1 MSWLGNVFKSVGD
14 VSKVLVS
21 AAFPGAGSYLS
32 AQETNKAQA
41 EAQRRANESNVA
53 LWQYQAAYNSPTA
66 QMQRLRDAGLNP
78 NLAYGQVAES
88 RMASAPTMS
97 APEYKVP
104 EWKGQS
110 LLQSLSEYAQV
121 VNMQAQNALIRAQ
134 ADKVA
139 SEAVAARSNAEYA
152 AYENKQL
159 MRTGLLKNDTLGL
172 KYFLRQGIDRFSE
185 LGGYADRSALWQMMK
200 DYSEK
205 FGEGFQKF
213 KSLRPIEKRLR

>member
-14 VSKVLVS
+14 VSKGLVS
-21 AAFPGAGSYLS
+21 AAFPGAGIYLS

-41 EAQRRANESNVA
+41 EAQRRANEANIS
-53 LWQYQAAYNSPTA
+53 LWQYQTAYNSPTA

-88 RMASAPTMS
+88 RMASAPTMA
-97 APEYKVP
+97 APDYKVP

-121 VNMQAQNALIRAQ
+121 VNMQAQNSLIRAQ

-139 SEAVAARSNAEYA
+139 SEADVARTEA
-152 AYENKQL
+152 AYRRYEVGQL
-159 MRTGLLKNDTLGL
+159 VKSGILRQDKDWRLNLFRWTLGV
-172 KYFLRQGIDRFSE
+172 KDRVRDW
-185 LGGYADRSALWQMMK
+185 YDA
-200 DYSEK
+200 EK
-205 FGEGFQKF
+205 MRLE
-213 KSLRPIEKRLR
+213 RKRKEVN